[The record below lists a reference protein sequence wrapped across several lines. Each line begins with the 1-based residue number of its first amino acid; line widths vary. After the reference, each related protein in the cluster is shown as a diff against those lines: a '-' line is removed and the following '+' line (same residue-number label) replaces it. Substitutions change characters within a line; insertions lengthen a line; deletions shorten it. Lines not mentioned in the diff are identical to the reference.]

1 MTMRMRRTARL
12 AAAALI
18 AIGSAAVEARVQ
30 PEEPRAR
37 GARAATAYIEAAIA
51 FQRVDAQFMQRLA
64 DRGAPLPE
72 GIDADSEEWRRW
84 TLADPRALRN
94 LNTDFDRATFA
105 FFGGDLPAVVQGMN
119 AMLVERPGSGRDFA
133 FLEFAR
139 SIRVEVDPPRPAI
152 RELDPVGTAPIHLRL
167 RLTSIYPL
175 PAGTAPPDE
184 FAAVLRHGD
193 GAVHV
198 AASARMNEFRQ
209 FDERISLT
217 IEAPVARGRR
227 EILLRSG
234 PLRAVIEDAQPRTF
248 ELIGS
253 WTVLD
258 EPLAATRERLAPR
271 LARLA
276 EQGPGGAHPLAQRL
290 LRERAAL
297 LDRADAQADPTAMLT
312 DYAQLA
318 ADLDRECA
326 AVEVGVNP
334 YMGRSGDCWH
344 ALPLAEDLS
353 LPARIFVPESA
364 LAKDAMPLLIA
375 LHGAGGNEHLFM
387 EAYGAGAIRRLAQ
400 EHGFAVVSPLA
411 APMMD
416 LGLAFDTIVDA
427 MEQLYSI
434 DESRIYVIGHSLG
447 AALTGGMCSVRGERI
462 AAACWLA
469 GASYAR
475 ASRLP
480 PTLVIA
486 AELDSIVPP
495 ARIEPAVKLAQN
507 AGLDV
512 EYRVVPDFGHTL
524 VVGYALGDVVEWLL
538 ARRLH

>member
-1 MTMRMRRTARL
+1 MIRAVWMCIAAL
-12 AAAALI
+12 SFIGAPLSIDAAAQVEPERRPD
-18 AIGSAAVEARVQ
+18 GAAA
-30 PEEPRAR
+30 PRATYR
-37 GARAATAYIEAAIA
+37 DAALA
-51 FQRVDAQFMQRLA
+51 FQRLDAQFMQRLA
-64 DRGAPLPE
+64 DRQAPPPE
-72 GIDADSEEWRRW
+72 GVDADSEEWRRW
-84 TLADPRALRN
+84 TLVDPRALRN

-119 AMLVERPGSGRDFA
+119 AMLVERPGSARDLA

-139 SIRVEVDPPRPAI
+139 SIRVGADPLRPAI
-152 RELDPVGTAPIHLRL
+152 SELDRGGTAPMILSL

-175 PAGTAPPDE
+175 PAGAAPPDE
-184 FAAVLRHGD
+184 FTVVLRHGD

-198 AASARMNEFRQ
+198 AASARMNDSRQ
-209 FDERISLT
+209 FDETISLT
-217 IEAPVARGRR
+217 IEAPVAPGRR

-258 EPLAATRERLAPR
+258 ELLSATRERLAPR

-276 EQGPGGAHPLAQRL
+276 EQDLAGAHPLAQRL

-297 LDRADAQADPTAMLT
+297 LDRTDAPGDPTAMLT

-318 ADLDRECA
+318 ADLQRECA

-344 ALPLAEDLS
+344 ALPLTEDLS
-353 LPARIFVPESA
+353 LPVRVFVPESA
-364 LAKDAMPLLIA
+364 LVKDAMPLIIA

-387 EAYGAGAIRRLAQ
+387 EAYGAGAIRRLAEQ
-400 EHGFAVVSPLA
+400 HGFAVVSPLA
-411 APMMD
+411 SPMMD
-416 LGLAFDTIVDA
+416 LGLAFDTIVDT
-427 MEQLYSI
+427 MKQLYSI

-447 AALTGGMCSVRGERI
+447 AALTGGMCSVRGDRI

-495 ARIEPAVKLAQN
+495 ARIEPAVKLAKH

-524 VVGYALGDVVEWLL
+524 VVGYVLGDVVEWLL
-538 ARRLH
+538 ARRLE